1 MVAAGVAFML
11 IFEGI
16 FEEMLQG
23 MIAAQL
29 IIFVIVLVFFVVML
43 FVIEVVIVIR
53 GLISI
58 FVPDAFAENFL
69 EIENPIFSLLISAY
83 FMELL
88 ACRAKCPT
96 FLRQECPT
104 LTAFLVY
111 RLQHQPFHPDIYTSR
126 FHAIDY

>member
-1 MVAAGVAFML
+1 ML
-11 IFEGI
+11 ISEGI
-16 FEEMLQG
+16 FAEMLQG

-43 FVIEVVIVIR
+43 FVIEVLIVIR

-58 FVPDAFAENFL
+58 FAPDVFAENFL

-88 ACRAKCPT
+88 ACRANCLN
-96 FLRQECPT
+96 FLRQESPT
-104 LTAFLVY
+104 LTASLAC